1 MRQFRKYEFGSKG
14 AASTKINALGVD
26 EEGNPTHNHII
37 AHLGEIEGS
46 ENYHIDVLWDGEAD
60 PNWNKQMIWCEP
72 LGLHT
77 FGAKSAQ
84 EYTAAYYEANPDR
97 IPVVEEEE
105 IEE

>member
-14 AASTKINALGVD
+14 AASTKINALG
-26 EEGNPTHNHII
+26 EEHNHII
-37 AHLGEIEGS
+37 THLGEIEES

-72 LGLHT
+72 VGLHT

-84 EYTAAYYEANPDR
+84 EYTAAYYEANPHM